1 MLKYTP
7 EHMHCLAVLYGPYCP
22 PNTGFCAF
30 QTLSDKLASFR
41 ISATGVVLEL
51 DANIAVMKK
60 LKLVGYPYKIFKNT
74 AFLKGMFTSNVE
86 VARFEGAA
94 VRTVS
99 GIRGQIKKAQKSDK
113 EGDGCVRATF
123 EDKILLSD
131 VVFMR
136 AWIAVDIPRLYVPV
150 TSLLTAKKQGEQW
163 AGMRTVAQLRRE
175 QQIPIPVNPNS
186 IYKPVERVERVF
198 QALKARD
205 VDLSE
210 CAEDRRA
217 IAATARLCC
226 VVWGCS
232 CFEI

>member
-7 EHMHCLAVLYGPYCP
+7 EHMHCLAVVYGPSCP

-51 DANIAVMKK
+51 DANITVMKK
-60 LKLVGYPYKIFKNT
+60 LKLVGYPYKVFKNT
-74 AFLKGMFTSNVE
+74 AFLKGMFTSSVE

-99 GIRGQIKKAQKSDK
+99 GVRGQIKKAQKSDK
-113 EGDGCVRATF
+113 EGEGCVRATF

-131 VVFMR
+131 IVFMR
-136 AWIAVDIPRLYVPV
+136 AWIAIDIPRLYVPV
-150 TSLLTAKKQGEQW
+150 TSLLAAKKHGEHW

-175 QQIPIPVNPNS
+175 QGVPIPVNPNS

-198 QALKARD
+198 QPLKARRGAAAEQR
-205 VDLSE
+205 LSE
-210 CAEDRRA
+210 TVYAF
-217 IAATARLCC
+217 LPH
-226 VVWGCS
+226 
-232 CFEI
+232 